1 MIPMSVMGSISIE
14 VVKIRVQNCRGF
26 VVKKQKLVCGNR
38 ELARSNSFVQDY
50 GVSNGNVFHIVLKLS
65 NLQIINVRTAY
76 GEEYTFHV
84 ERSKDVGYVKQQV
97 AKKGKGLVDVEDQ
110 EIVCDGKWVDGKWVC
125 CCCI

>member
-1 MIPMSVMGSISIE
+1 M
-14 VVKIRVQNCRGF
+14 
-26 VVKKQKLVCGNR
+26 KKQKLVCGNR

>member
-1 MIPMSVMGSISIE
+1 MIPMRVMGFISIE
-14 VVKIRVQNCRGF
+14 VVKLRVQNCRGF

-84 ERSKDVGYVKQQV
+84 ERSKDVGYVKQ
-97 AKKGKGLVDVEDQ
+97 
-110 EIVCDGKWVDGKWVC
+110 
-125 CCCI
+125 